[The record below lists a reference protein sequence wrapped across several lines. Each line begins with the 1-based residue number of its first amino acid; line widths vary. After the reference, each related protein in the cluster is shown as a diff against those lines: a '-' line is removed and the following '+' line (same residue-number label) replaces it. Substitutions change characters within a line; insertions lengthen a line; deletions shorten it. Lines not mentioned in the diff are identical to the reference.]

1 MSAGAK
7 RRDAEIAEEMLS
19 GVAEQIRACM
29 QCGTCTATCPM
40 ADAMDHGPRK
50 LFALLLAGE
59 RGVVLASSTP
69 WFCSSCYTCT
79 VRCPQEIPI
88 TEVMYHLKE
97 AALKARVAPND
108 NRQVRMNRAFVE
120 VVEKYGRSFDALVLR
135 ETVAMD
141 ARSEAAAIPLGI
153 RLGVRGRVGLRP
165 SKFHGRSQVKK
176 VLEALERDEV
186 K

>member
-1 MSAGAK
+1 MRAGAGH
-7 RRDAEIAEEMLS
+7 RNAAIAEEMLRS
-19 GVAEQIRACM
+19 VSEEIRGCM

-40 ADAMDHGPRK
+40 ADAMDYGPRK

-59 RGVVLASSTP
+59 RETVLASSTP
-69 WFCSSCYTCT
+69 WLCSSCYACT
-79 VRCPQEIPI
+79 VRCPQEIHI
-88 TEVMYHLKE
+88 TDVMYHLKE
-97 AALKARVAPND
+97 AALNARVAPHD

-120 VVEKYGRSFDALVLR
+120 VVERYGRSFDALVLR

-141 ARSEAAAIPLGI
+141 PRSEAAAIPLGI

-165 SKFHGRSQVKK
+165 SKFRGRSEVKK
-176 VLEALERDEV
+176 LLEALKRDEV